1 MGKQWILGVALGLGL
16 TAGAI
21 GTRTAF
27 QQRQLERTHQNEA
40 ARTAVE
46 ASVGAASKN
55 TTESTES
62 DRATDPNQSGRPSLF
77 GQFTQAE
84 NDYLYDL
91 SQALQP
97 NEKAKMDAAARLE
110 IGRTVAGWA
119 EAGAGYWE
127 LRQKFDATYAAAPS
141 DREVYLK
148 YAIQRFA
155 PAHTAALIEPPPRP
169 IAAPTRSEPISRPEY
184 IPAPIP
190 RPPDRPISESPIPDK
205 PIPGRPEVIP
215 SPGKPPD
222 DSAPGGSLIVAPE
235 PPPEMITPEEPE
247 ATPEPI
253 PAPDPAPMPDPIPP
267 PVPEP
272 PPVEAAPLP
281 IRSEPEQG

>member
-1 MGKQWILGVALGLGL
+1 MGKQWIVGVALGLGL

-21 GTRTAF
+21 GARIAF
-27 QQRQLERTHQNEA
+27 QQRQLELTHQNQA
-40 ARTAVE
+40 VRAAVE
-46 ASVGAASKN
+46 ASNN
-55 TTESTES
+55 TLDEKATESTKS
-62 DRATDPNQSGRPSLF
+62 NGATVSNQSGRPSQF
-77 GQFTQAE
+77 GQFTQTE

-97 NEKAKMDAAARLE
+97 SEKAKMDAAGRLE

-127 LRQKFDATYAAAPS
+127 LRRKFDTTYAATPS

-148 YAIQRFA
+148 YAIERFA
-155 PAHTAALIEPPPRP
+155 PAHTAVLIEPPSQ
-169 IAAPTRSEPISRPEY
+169 PTAVPVSSEPTYRPEY

-190 RPPDRPISESPIPDK
+190 RPISSSPIPESPILDK

-222 DSAPGGSLIVAPE
+222 DSTPGGSLIVAPE
-235 PPPEMITPEEPE
+235 PPSEIVAPEEPE
-247 ATPEPI
+247 ATPEPMPI
-253 PAPDPAPMPDPIPP
+253 PKPDPMPDPVPP
-267 PVPEP
+267 PIPEP
-272 PPVEAAPLP
+272 PLEAAPLP
-281 IRSEPEQG
+281 IGSEPEQG